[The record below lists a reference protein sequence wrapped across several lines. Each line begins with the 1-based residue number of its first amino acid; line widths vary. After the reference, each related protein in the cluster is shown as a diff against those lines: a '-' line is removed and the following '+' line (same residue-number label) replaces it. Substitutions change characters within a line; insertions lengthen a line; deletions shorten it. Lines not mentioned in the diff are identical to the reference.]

1 MGSWYCLCLTWSLL
15 GAQKKLGPR
24 PDRFQNF
31 RRASSPLSYAVS
43 PPPPA
48 GKSSTFISQ
57 LFFFRL
63 CYTYTHEPLKKCCIS
78 NTVLRPI
85 EMITLSHWL
94 HLPTWKKFGEH
105 GCGWICK
112 TVYSTWDKGLVHT
125 YPFLFENRDIFSP
138 VWNTVHTVKNGHRK
152 RIFWKTLSRV
162 DISENAILLH
172 SRVWM
177 GEKEGFWKQL
187 LLDVGNQLLRM
198 LPSKMVLFTTVIIYC
213 LICGRAETIKKTQRV
228 NANYWKRRK
237 TDTCEQGQ
245 NLGYDSELLVD
256 SFVTYAYYRCIG
268 PYEVFIVEKLES
280 NNMQWGGKMCRLY
293 GYAANES
300 THECQ
305 SWAGKR

>member
-1 MGSWYCLCLTWSLL
+1 M
-15 GAQKKLGPR
+15 R
-24 PDRFQNF
+24 
-31 RRASSPLSYAVS
+31 S
-43 PPPPA
+43 PPR
-48 GKSSTFISQ
+48 KSSTFISQ

-63 CYTYTHEPLKKCCIS
+63 CYTYTHERLKNCCIS

-94 HLPTWKKFGEH
+94 HLPTWQKFGEH

-138 VWNTVHTVKNGHRK
+138 VWSTVHTVKNGHRK

-162 DISENAILLH
+162 EIFENAILLH

-177 GEKEGFWKQL
+177 GENGGFWKQL
-187 LLDVGNQLLRM
+187 RLDVGNQLLRM

-305 SWAGKR
+305 CWAEKR

>member
-1 MGSWYCLCLTWSLL
+1 MGSWYCLCLTWSHL

-24 PDRFQNF
+24 PDRSQNF
-31 RRASSPLSYAVS
+31 RRASSPLSYAES
-43 PPPPA
+43 PPPPP
-48 GKSSTFISQ
+48 GKVVP
-57 LFFFRL
+57 LFLSYCFSDFATL
-63 CYTYTHEPLKKCCIS
+63 IHTNLLKKCCIS

-94 HLPTWKKFGEH
+94 HLPTWQKFGEH

-138 VWNTVHTVKNGHRK
+138 VWSTVHTVKNGHRK

-268 PYEVFIVEKLES
+268 P
-280 NNMQWGGKMCRLY
+280 
-293 GYAANES
+293 
-300 THECQ
+300 
-305 SWAGKR
+305 

>member
-1 MGSWYCLCLTWSLL
+1 M
-15 GAQKKLGPR
+15 R
-24 PDRFQNF
+24 
-31 RRASSPLSYAVS
+31 S
-43 PPPPA
+43 PPR
-48 GKSSTFISQ
+48 KSSTFISQ

-63 CYTYTHEPLKKCCIS
+63 CYTYTHERLKNCCIS

-138 VWNTVHTVKNGHRK
+138 VWSTVHTVKNGHRK

-162 DISENAILLH
+162 EIFENAILLH

-177 GEKEGFWKQL
+177 GENGGFWKQL
-187 LLDVGNQLLRM
+187 RLDVGNQLLRM

-213 LICGRAETIKKTQRV
+213 LICGRAETIK
-228 NANYWKRRK
+228 
-237 TDTCEQGQ
+237 TCTR
-245 NLGYDSELLVD
+245 ELLKTVKNGYVWTGPKSWLRLWTFGGFFCNIRILPLHWPVG
-256 SFVTYAYYRCIG
+256 SFHCWKAW
-268 PYEVFIVEKLES
+268 K
-280 NNMQWGGKMCRLY
+280 Q
-293 GYAANES
+293 
-300 THECQ
+300 
-305 SWAGKR
+305 